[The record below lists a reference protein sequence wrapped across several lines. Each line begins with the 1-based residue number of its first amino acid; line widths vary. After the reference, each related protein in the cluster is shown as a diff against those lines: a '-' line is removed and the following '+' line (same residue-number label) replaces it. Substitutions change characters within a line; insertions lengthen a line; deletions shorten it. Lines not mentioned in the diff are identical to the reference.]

1 LWQPRAPRQRRR
13 QTSTAGPTHCLPRER
28 FVHLSQ
34 TRGACQH
41 PCRHRESSRREPAWP
56 RSAKDRAGSVALVY
70 GLARTAYR
78 DQFAQ
83 RDQQRTRCSALLA
96 FAGILATLSITAA
109 RDAHGSLLIFI
120 GIIALIA
127 AAGLFFA
134 GIIWFSLE
142 ITPRFRKLADDYLF
156 SSRRDT
162 ELQILGNTVDVIRGN
177 ERTLQRADSLFGF
190 AVLLLFLGTLLIG
203 AQVALLLLKEAS

>member
-1 LWQPRAPRQRRR
+1 MAE
-13 QTSTAGPTHCLPRER
+13 ER
-28 FVHLSQ
+28 
-34 TRGACQH
+34 G
-41 PCRHRESSRREPAWP
+41 ESH
-56 RSAKDRAGSVALVY
+56 DSVALVY

-83 RDQQRTRCSALLA
+83 CDQQRTRCSALLA

-109 RDAHGSLLIFI
+109 RDAHGSLLIFV

-134 GIIWFSLE
+134 GIVWFSLE
-142 ITPRFRKLADDYLF
+142 ITPRFWKLADEYLL

-162 ELQILGNTVDVIRGN
+162 ELQILGNTVSVIRRN
-177 ERTLQRADSLFGF
+177 ERTLQRTDSLFGF

-203 AQVALLLLKEAS
+203 ARVALLLL